1 MIAGGDFQH
10 LEEPFRRLLGSVGAC
25 LSHRSPL
32 TPRRRL
38 AADMALSLLTE
49 LQRSVLRP
57 LSQGGGRCGLTLGYN
72 HASRTG
78 TTPAASR
85 KNFGSAKNA
94 RIGVPSK
101 ISDLN
106 LKFEMQTFAAFAGF
120 RLANFAFSTE
130 INKRKERK
138 GDAKFAKEEG
148 RHGCT
153 DLVALNFE
161 F

>member
-1 MIAGGDFQH
+1 
-10 LEEPFRRLLGSVGAC
+10 
-25 LSHRSPL
+25 
-32 TPRRRL
+32 
-38 AADMALSLLTE
+38 MALSLLTE

-148 RHGCT
+148 RHEPT
-153 DLVALNFE
+153 DWKPI
-161 F
+161 

>member
-106 LKFEMQTFAAFAGF
+106 LKFEMQTFAVFAGF
-120 RLANFAFSTE
+120 RFATFAFS
-130 INKRKERK
+130 NKIVNAKNAKATRSSQRKK
-138 GDAKFAKEEG
+138 AATDA
-148 RHGCT
+148 RI
-153 DLVALNFE
+153 
-161 F
+161 